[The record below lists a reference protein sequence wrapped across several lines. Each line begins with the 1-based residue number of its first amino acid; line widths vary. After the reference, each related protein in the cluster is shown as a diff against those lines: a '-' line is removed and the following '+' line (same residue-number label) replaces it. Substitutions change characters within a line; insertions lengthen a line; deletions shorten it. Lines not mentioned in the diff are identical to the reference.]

1 VYFSDLGTIAL
12 ILALGFAIYTIIVA
26 VPGAI
31 RGNAPLVASAKRST
45 LVVTFFL
52 LTASTALIASFLTH
66 DFGVSYVQQ
75 QSNLAMPWYFIL
87 AAFYGGQEGSLLYWA
102 LMLAIFSAVFIFTS
116 RRAPAALV
124 PYVVAT
130 LMGIETFF
138 LIVLTIVSNP
148 FVRLPV
154 TPPDGRGLNPL
165 LMDPGMLVHPP
176 MLLMGY
182 MSFSVPF
189 AFAVAAMLT
198 GKLDSDWLRSIRRWT
213 LAAWSI
219 QTTGLLLGAWWA
231 YHVLGWGG
239 YWAWD
244 PVENAAL
251 LPWLTATAFLHST
264 MVQERR
270 GMLKVWNLGLIIAS
284 FALSI
289 FGTFEVRSGIISSV
303 HSFAYSAVGPYFL
316 AFLAIIIVFSIGL
329 FLFRLPKLRPE
340 QEFDSVIS
348 REGVFLLNNLLLLGV
363 AFATFWGTIFPLI
376 SVALRRQTMTV
387 GPPFYNQVNGP
398 ILIVLILAMGVGPLL
413 AWRRTSTR
421 VLWRNQVVPAI
432 AGAACAIILPLVGI
446 SDIWA
451 NIGFA
456 VCSFTAGAI
465 VYEFWRGM
473 RVRHSHGE
481 PYFLAFN
488 MLIARYRRR
497 YGGYLVH
504 LGLVLLALGVIGSHI
519 FQIERD
525 AVLTPGQELHIAGYQ
540 LTYLGN
546 IAYETP
552 GVSTVTAQLQ
562 IWRDGRL
569 LHYIYPG
576 RQFYLHF
583 DNQPTSMISISTF
596 GLTDVYVFLAN
607 WDGAS
612 SATIRV
618 FVNPLTPLVWLGGL
632 LMLIGGITCWWPE
645 QRKRQAV
652 VPQKGTPLV
661 GAGNAE
667 SVGAG
672 VELGGEGTL
681 VVARGH
687 PAPDTFGTA
696 AHREAWHPQGPP
708 TQPSHPVPLHLGD
721 AAPPPGDGAM
731 GVRGEQGG
739 RTTCSGTGLGWGWMG
754 PCGCQVRLVPGEER
768 GTTGDSTPHPHPLLR
783 ANGQVPKNPTPE
795 EDEKGGSP

>member
-1 VYFSDLGTIAL
+1 MYFSDLGTIAL
-12 ILALGFAIYTIIVA
+12 ILALGFAIYTVVVGIL
-26 VPGAI
+26 GAT
-31 RGNAPLVASAKRST
+31 RASAPLVTSARRSA

-52 LTASTALIASFLTH
+52 LTASASLIISFLIH

-75 QSNLAMPWYFIL
+75 ESNLAMPWYFIL
-87 AAFYGGQEGSLLYWA
+87 SAFYGGQEGSLLYWA
-102 LMLAIFSAVFIFTS
+102 LMLSIFSAIFVFTS
-116 RRAPAALV
+116 RRVHTALV

-130 LMGIETFF
+130 LMAIEIFF
-138 LIVLTIVSNP
+138 LIVLITASNP

-154 TPPDGRGLNPL
+154 TPADGIGLNPL

-189 AFAVAAMLT
+189 AFAVAAMIT
-198 GKLDSDWLRSIRRWT
+198 GKLDSGWLRSIRRWT

-239 YWAWD
+239 YWGWD

-270 GMLKVWNLGLIIAS
+270 GMLKVWNLGLVIAS

-329 FLFRLPKLRPE
+329 FLFSLPRLHPE

-376 SVALRRQTMTV
+376 SAALRRQTMTV
-387 GPPFYNQVNGP
+387 GPPFYDHVNGP
-398 ILIVLILAMGVGPLL
+398 LFIILILAMGVGPLL
-413 AWRRTSTR
+413 AWRRTSSR
-421 VLWRNQVVPAI
+421 VLWRNLAVPAI
-432 AGAACAIILPLVGI
+432 AAAACAIVLPLAGI

-504 LGLVLLALGVIGSHI
+504 LGLVLLAIGVIGSNL

-525 AVLTPGQELHIAGYQ
+525 AVLTPGQQLNIAGYQ
-540 LTYLGN
+540 LIYLGN
-546 IAYETP
+546 IGYQTP
-552 GVSTVTAQLQ
+552 GVNTVTAQLQ
-562 IWRDGRL
+562 IWRDGSLQR
-569 LHYIYPG
+569 YIYPG

-583 DNQPTSMISISTF
+583 DNQPTSMISVTTF
-596 GLTDVYVFLAN
+596 GLTDVYVFLDN
-607 WDGAS
+607 WQGAS

-618 FVNPLTPLVWLGGL
+618 FINPLVPLVWLGGL
-632 LMLIGGITCWWPE
+632 LMLIGGITCWWPDRRSRAGSRFITDPDLSRPSAIYRPVAE
-645 QRKRQAV
+645 GNIPTPSIAPNKTDADTVGALSEAATQSGDTCPPDRVLCVKSFAPTGGAAN
-652 VPQKGTPLV
+652 VPTPLADPD
-661 GAGNAE
+661 GTD
-667 SVGAG
+667 SVGAS
-672 VELGGEGTL
+672 EILRCAQDDSAEQRRSLGI
-681 VVARGH
+681 
-687 PAPDTFGTA
+687 
-696 AHREAWHPQGPP
+696 
-708 TQPSHPVPLHLGD
+708 PVP
-721 AAPPPGDGAM
+721 
-731 GVRGEQGG
+731 Q
-739 RTTCSGTGLGWGWMG
+739 TGCCVSIPRPSPQRSEAERVSILR
-754 PCGCQVRLVPGEER
+754 PAGEE
-768 GTTGDSTPHPHPLLR
+768 
-783 ANGQVPKNPTPE
+783 
-795 EDEKGGSP
+795 